1 MCGRFALKALPA
13 ELIQLFGLAECVDF
27 LPNSNIAPGTDIPVI
42 RYSPEGKRVLH
53 LLKWGLVPRWA
64 KDPSIGNKLINAR
77 SESLAEKPSFR
88 DAYQKRRCLIPAD
101 GFYEWKTEGKTKQA
115 YYFSL
120 KSGEPVALA
129 GLWEAW
135 RAPDGNILRTVCII
149 TTEANEVMRPI
160 HDRMPV
166 IVKREDWD
174 EWLTGSVE
182 NAEMLIKSSASTEL
196 QVQRFR

>member
-1 MCGRFALKALPA
+1 MCGRFALKTLPA
-13 ELIQLFGLAECVDF
+13 GLIQQFELDECVDF
-27 LPNSNIAPGTDIPVI
+27 LPQPNMAPGSDIPVI

-53 LLKWGLVPRWA
+53 LLKWGLVPHWA

-120 KSGEPVALA
+120 RSGEPLALA

-149 TTEANEVMRPI
+149 TTEANAVMKPI

-166 IVKREDWD
+166 VVKPEDWD
-174 EWLTGSVE
+174 KWLTGSVE
-182 NAEMLIKSSASTEL
+182 HAEMLIRSSASAEL
-196 QVQRFR
+196 QVRRF

>member
-1 MCGRFALKALPA
+1 MCGRFALKTLPA
-13 ELIQLFGLAECVDF
+13 GLIQQFELDECVDF
-27 LPNSNIAPGTDIPVI
+27 LPQPNMAPGSDIPVI

-101 GFYEWKTEGKTKQA
+101 GFYEWKTEGKTMQA

-120 KSGEPVALA
+120 RSGEPLALA

-135 RAPDGNILRTVCII
+135 RSPDGNILRTVCII
-149 TTEANEVMRPI
+149 TTEANAVMKPI

-166 IVKREDWD
+166 VVKPEDWD
-174 EWLTGSVE
+174 KWLTESVE
-182 NAEMLIKSSASTEL
+182 HAEMLIRSSASAEL
-196 QVQRFR
+196 QVRRF